1 MGHGEARASPGV
13 RLPRATP
20 PAENRVARGR
30 LRGWSR
36 IPRLLTKDLVHL
48 EPNFTRPVC
57 SLSTS
62 LSLCLAS
69 AARAWCQVAQ
79 KFTGGIGNKLC
90 GEWWRAGEKGGQGRG
105 LALAERVAEPRLQ
118 MGGDAGARPSP
129 ANQAPRSVSLYSSA
143 LWRF

>member
-1 MGHGEARASPGV
+1 MWDTGKPGLARESGCPGLPHLLRTESPGAACEV
-13 RLPRATP
+13 GAGFPDSSLRPRSL
-20 PAENRVARGR
+20 G
-30 LRGWSR
+30 
-36 IPRLLTKDLVHL
+36 TKFHS
-48 EPNFTRPVC
+48 PVC